1 MRLNHLMD
9 KQNLLSTRIVIRT
22 GCERGGEKMLTEI
35 LVVSI
40 ALSVLK
46 GVTLLVSYINNNA
59 FPQPLNEE
67 DEKRYLTILRASKN
81 PDAGSKDLSKAEYA
95 RNKLVEHNLRL
106 VAHLVKKFDGTG
118 EDSDDL
124 ISIGTIGLIKGIDTF
139 DPGKGTKLATY
150 AARCIENEIL
160 MHLRSLKK
168 SRGEVSIYDPIGVDK
183 EGNEISLMD
192 VLASDGEA
200 ISVRIENEFEQKV
213 LLDKVKNLS
222 KRERLVLQLRYG
234 LMNNPRRTQ
243 REIAKAMGISRSYV
257 SRIEKKAIQ
266 KLMEEMEDHNPKK

>member
-1 MRLNHLMD
+1 M
-9 KQNLLSTRIVIRT
+9 
-22 GCERGGEKMLTEI
+22 CERGGSMLTE
-35 LVVSI
+35 LFVVSI

-59 FPQPLNEE
+59 FPQPLSEE
-67 DEKRYLTILRASKN
+67 EEARYLQVLAKHKN
-81 PDAGSKDLSKAEYA
+81 TPLSMQKVSEVEYA

-124 ISIGTIGLIKGIDTF
+124 ISIGTIGLIKGINTF
-139 DPGKGTKLATY
+139 NPDKGTKLATY

-183 EGNEISLMD
+183 EGNEITLMD
-192 VLASDGEA
+192 VLGSDES
-200 ISVRIENEFEQKV
+200 ISDKIESEFEQRALLEKV
-213 LLDKVKNLS
+213 RKLS
-222 KRERLVLQLRYG
+222 PRERLVLELRYG
-234 LMNNPRRTQ
+234 LMNSPRRTQ
-243 REIAKAMGISRSYV
+243 REIAKALGISRSYV
-257 SRIEKKAIQ
+257 SRIEKKAVQ
-266 KLMEEMEDHNPKK
+266 KLMEEMSNGKAHN

>member
-1 MRLNHLMD
+1 
-9 KQNLLSTRIVIRT
+9 
-22 GCERGGEKMLTEI
+22 MLTEI
-35 LVVSI
+35 LVISL
-40 ALSVLK
+40 ALTLLK

-59 FPQPLNEE
+59 FPQPLSEQ
-67 DEKRYLTILRASKN
+67 DEAHYLMLLRASKS
-81 PDAGSKDLSKAEYA
+81 PEATSKDLIKAEYA

-106 VAHLVKKFDGTG
+106 LAHLVKKFDGTG

-139 DPGKGTKLATY
+139 DPTKGTKLATY

-160 MHLRSLKK
+160 MHLRTLKK

-192 VLASDGEA
+192 ILASEGEA
-200 ISVRIENEFEQKV
+200 ISDRIENEFEQRV
-213 LLDKVKNLS
+213 LLDKVKNLTR
-222 KRERLVLQLRYG
+222 RERLVLQLRYG
-234 LMNNPRRTQ
+234 LMNSPRKTQ
-243 REIAKAMGISRSYV
+243 REIAKALGISRSYV

-266 KLMEEMEDHNPKK
+266 KLMEQMEDHDPKKN

>member
-1 MRLNHLMD
+1 
-9 KQNLLSTRIVIRT
+9 
-22 GCERGGEKMLTEI
+22 MLTEI
-35 LVVSI
+35 LAVSL

-59 FPQPLNEE
+59 FPQPLSEA
-67 DEKRYLTILRASKN
+67 DETRYLQILRASKSS
-81 PDAGSKDLSKAEYA
+81 DCGTKELSRAEHA
-95 RNKLVEHNLRL
+95 RNQLVEHNLRL

-192 VLASDGEA
+192 VLAFEGEA
-200 ISVRIENEFEQKV
+200 ISDRVESEFEQRALLEKV
-213 LLDKVKNLS
+213 VKLN

-234 LMNNPRRTQ
+234 LMNSPRRTQ
-243 REIAKAMGISRSYV
+243 REIAKALGISRSYV